1 MYHTVQFA
9 GNGRLGPTGTF
20 SDMTSKFKQ
29 LRLKTREWETSE
41 VWGQGGLAAEIARHN
56 DDHA

>member
-1 MYHTVQFA
+1 
-9 GNGRLGPTGTF
+9 
-20 SDMTSKFKQ
+20 MTSKFKQ
-29 LRLKTREWETSE
+29 LRLKTQTREWETSE